1 MLCEALLQVVGN
13 ANVVSI
19 AVRASDYVEGW
30 HLREGERVLLH
41 PAPKLA
47 FSTCLAVS
55 HSWARAER
63 KRFAQYGKGF
73 VSPSRRCLLFK
84 LEDVFVVHLR
94 DQQTDIT
101 MRPQP

>member
-41 PAPKLA
+41 RRAK
-47 FSTCLAVS
+47 TC
-55 HSWARAER
+55 
-63 KRFAQYGKGF
+63 GF
-73 VSPSRRCLLFK
+73 
-84 LEDVFVVHLR
+84 DVLGGLSLVG
-94 DQQTDIT
+94 QS
-101 MRPQP
+101 